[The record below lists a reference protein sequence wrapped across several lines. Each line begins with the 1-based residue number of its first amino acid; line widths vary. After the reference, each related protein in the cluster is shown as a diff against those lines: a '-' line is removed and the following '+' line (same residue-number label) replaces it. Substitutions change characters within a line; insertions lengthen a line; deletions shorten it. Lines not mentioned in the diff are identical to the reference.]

1 MERKPLNSD
10 KERVGVHKWM
20 QRSLMRTAGMTEDE
34 MRRPLIGIVGSW
46 TDLFPGHMH
55 LDKLAKAAADGVY
68 LGGGMPVTFSTIA
81 ICDGIAMNNE
91 GMKFS
96 LPSRQLIADSV
107 ESMALAHNLDGIVLV
122 PACDKI
128 IPGMIIGALRV
139 NIPAVVITGGPSLA
153 GFYRGERFDSAC
165 LAHKAFEIVNGVAD
179 ENELYELEEYGV
191 GGATCG
197 SCCGMAIAN
206 SMGCM
211 SEALGIGVPG
221 NGTVPAPYSERIRMA
236 KYAGKQVCRLVAENV
251 KPRDI
256 VTRGSV
262 LNAIAVD
269 MMLGCS
275 TNTALH
281 LPAIADAAGVK
292 VSLDDF
298 DEISRKVPQVVKLSP
313 ASATL
318 VEDFYRAGGVGA
330 LMKQALDAG
339 MIDGSQR
346 SITCKTIAEVVEKC
360 EVYDKDIIHP
370 MDKAYSKEGG
380 LFVLKGNLAPLGSV
394 IKVGGVAPEMLVHRG
409 RARVFNSEGEG
420 FQALVNKQIEHG
432 DVMVIRYEGPRGGP
446 GMQEMLSLTQALASF
461 GYDKDVALITDGRFS
476 GASVGGVIGHVSPEA
491 SLGGVIGLVEDGDYI
506 SYDVFARKL
515 ELEVDEATLEK
526 RRAAW
531 VCPEP
536 KVKTGWLARF
546 AQLARPVSEGAVCKA
561 ESELE

>member
-1 MERKPLNSD
+1 MERKALNSD

-20 QRSLMRTAGMTEDE
+20 QRSLMRTAGMTEEE
-34 MRRPLIGIVGSW
+34 MHRPLIGIVGSW

-68 LGGGMPVTFSTIA
+68 MGGGVPVTFSTIA

-91 GMKFS
+91 GMKYS
-96 LPSRQLIADSV
+96 LPSRQLISDCV
-107 ESMALAHNLDGIVLV
+107 ESMAKAHNLDGIVLV

-139 NIPAVVITGGPSLA
+139 NIPAVVITGGPSLT
-153 GFYRGERFDSAC
+153 GFYKGKRFATNC
-165 LAHKAFEIVNGVAD
+165 LANKAFEITNGQGT
-179 ENELYELEEYGV
+179 EEELFELEEYGV

-197 SCCGMAIAN
+197 SCNSMATAN

-221 NGTVPAPYSERIRMA
+221 NGTVPAPYAERLRMA
-236 KYAGKQVCRLVAENV
+236 KWAGKQVCRLVSENIC
-251 KPRDI
+251 PRDI
-256 VTRGSV
+256 VTRESII
-262 LNAIAVD
+262 NAITID

-281 LPAIADAAGVK
+281 LPAIADAAGVSI
-292 VSLDDF
+292 SLDDF
-298 DEISRKVPQVVKLSP
+298 DAVSRRAPQVVKLAP
-313 ASATL
+313 ASETM

-330 LMKQALDAG
+330 LIKVAIDAG
-339 MIDGSQR
+339 LFDGTQR
-346 SITCKTIAEVVEKC
+346 SVTCRTMADTVAKC
-360 EVYDKDIIHP
+360 EVYDRDVIRP
-370 MDKAYSKEGG
+370 VDEPYSKEGG
-380 LFVLKGNLAPLGSV
+380 LFILKGNLAPLGAV

-409 RARVFNSEGEG
+409 RAKVFNSEGEG

-432 DVMVIRYEGPRGGP
+432 DVMVIRYEGPKGGP

-491 SLGGVIGLVEDGDYI
+491 ALGGIIGLVEDGDYI
-506 SYDVFARKL
+506 KYDVFARTI
-515 ELEVDEATLEK
+515 ELEVDEETLAK
-526 RRAAW
+526 RRENW
-531 VCPEP
+531 IPPEP
-536 KVKTGWLARF
+536 KVKSGWLARF

-561 ESELE
+561 DCEM